1 MALSPLKNKQIEAF
15 HDKGLTV
22 KEIGRKTHCSHAEIR
37 QLLKSKGK
45 EPIEEK
51 KPVKETEPASA
62 ATDTSSKDNN
72 VPHEPEVK
80 QPSHS
85 VSIENYNTPL
95 EKSQAALRKT
105 KESLLMIYD
114 GLSEGQQ
121 HAWDLGELFYQ
132 VCEALEVKDE

>member
-1 MALSPLKNKQIEAF
+1 MSLSPLKNKQIEAF

-51 KPVKETEPASA
+51 TKEKEPATA
-62 ATDTSSKDNN
+62 ATDTSSKNN
-72 VPHEPEVK
+72 IVPNEPEVK

-85 VSIENYNTPL
+85 VSIENYNTPFD
-95 EKSQAALRKT
+95 KSQAALRRT
-105 KESLLMIYD
+105 KESLLMIYE

-121 HAWDLGELFYQ
+121 HAWELGELFYQ

>member
-1 MALSPLKNKQIEAF
+1 MSLSPLKNKQIEAF

-51 KPVKETEPASA
+51 KPTKENEPASA
-62 ATDTSSKDNN
+62 ATDTSSKNN

-85 VSIENYNTPL
+85 VSIEIYNTL
-95 EKSQAALRKT
+95 LGKSQAALRRT
-105 KESLLMIYD
+105 KESLLMIYE

-121 HAWDLGELFYQ
+121 HAWELGELFYQ